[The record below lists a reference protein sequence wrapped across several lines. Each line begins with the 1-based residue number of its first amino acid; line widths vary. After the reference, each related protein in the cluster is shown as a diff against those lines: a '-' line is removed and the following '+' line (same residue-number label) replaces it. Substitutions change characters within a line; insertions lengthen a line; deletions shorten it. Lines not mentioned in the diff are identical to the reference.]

1 MSQIVPSKQGFVKHE
16 SLRSE
21 TENQFSAWRKAVPP
35 LQNQSRP
42 MNSKPDVTLSQRLSE
57 YLSQLPPRMVVKL
70 ATGLERERMR
80 GTQGLP
86 YDEIFSGLRPILA
99 RMTGPRPGKSDPV
112 RQFCQPFEDLL
123 VDEQDRYQTEGQIHR
138 VTIMRVWKWLEEE
151 LLPDAMPDLA
161 RRITDYTLDGDIAS
175 LNASVSVL
183 HASASAAIRSALLEA
198 RKDVAMKRRL
208 EMRLGGER
216 GLEDAS
222 EIASVLEIA
231 PFMLK
236 LQQNLPRVIDD
247 FNDEMIS
254 DVRDLYEEASETD
267 PDSAI
272 YIPFAVMRRLRDS
285 WQILRLAR
293 RIAHQRNDMLIS
305 RSELAV
311 LGEMH
316 LAELEDI
323 TNTAETLRPGHVNL
337 VDLLARI
344 DRFVK
349 VSKGFTSEID
359 IRRHGEWG
367 QRVLN
372 ARARL
377 STVVSQEISRF
388 EHELAR
394 ALPVQQVGAYGR
406 GGPIRPDVARQPDP
420 ARVERVMN
428 CLKFLK
434 GCLTLT
440 ELIGAQS
447 HCKTV
452 LQQILSYL
460 ATYEDR
466 LLEEIRNTRG
476 QERANAQTYLDV
488 VVGFREK
495 LGATEEANVLRRR
508 GLVAAQG

>member
-1 MSQIVPSKQGFVKHE
+1 MLRL
-16 SLRSE
+16 SL
-21 TENQFSAWRKAVPP
+21 NQTG
-35 LQNQSRP
+35 P
-42 MNSKPDVTLSQRLSE
+42 MQSKPDATLSQRLTE
-57 YLSQLPPRMVVKL
+57 YLSKLPPKMVVKL
-70 ATGLERERMR
+70 ATGLERERLR

-99 RMTGPRPGKSDPV
+99 RLAGPRPGNSDPV

-123 VDEQDRYQTEGQIHR
+123 VNEQHRYQPEGQIHR

-161 RRITDYTLDGDIAS
+161 RRITDYTLKGDIAS
-175 LNASVSVL
+175 LDASVAVL
-183 HASASAAIRSALLEA
+183 HATAAAAIRDALSQA

-208 EMRLGGER
+208 EQRLGGER

-222 EIASVLEIA
+222 EIARVLEIA
-231 PFMLK
+231 PYMLK
-236 LQQNLPRVIDD
+236 LQKILPREIADFDD
-247 FNDEMIS
+247 AMIS
-254 DVRDLYEEASETD
+254 DVRDLYEQASEDD

-272 YIPFAVMRRLRDS
+272 FIPFAVMSRLQDS

-323 TNTAETLRPGHVNL
+323 THNAEKMRPGHIDL
-337 VDLLARI
+337 VDLLGRI

-406 GGPIRPDVARQPDP
+406 GGPIRPDVARQPDQ

-428 CLKFLK
+428 CLMFLN

-440 ELIGAQS
+440 ESIGAQS

-452 LQQILSYL
+452 LQQILTYL

-508 GLVAAQG
+508 GMVAAQG